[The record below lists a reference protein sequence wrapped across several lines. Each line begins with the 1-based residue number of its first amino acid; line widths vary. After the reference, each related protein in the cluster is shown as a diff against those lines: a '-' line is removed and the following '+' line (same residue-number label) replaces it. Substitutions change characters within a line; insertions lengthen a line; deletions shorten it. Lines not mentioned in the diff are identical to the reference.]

1 MSISLLAYVANFSGQ
16 LYFWRSY
23 FFTRLQNNYFN
34 ATVNFSEQV
43 FLQNSCF
50 FEELL
55 FQYCYLFAAV
65 NFSESHFFRAKLL
78 LSSHFLRI
86 EDSLGQL
93 LFGTGTFLVEDFF
106 RINIST
112 ECHPFE
118 AGCTAST
125 FSEEHDFGKS

>member
-1 MSISLLAYVANFSGQ
+1 MAISLLAYVATFSGQ
-16 LYFWRSY
+16 LYFWRSSSSHVFRITISTQQLIFRSRY
-23 FFTRLQNNYFN
+23 FFR
-34 ATVNFSEQV
+34 AAA
-43 FLQNSCF
+43 F

-65 NFSESHFFRAKLL
+65 NFSESNFFRAKLL

-93 LFGTGTFLVEDFF
+93 LFGTGTFLAEDFF